1 MKGFIGVALIGVRLL
16 VLLVSF
22 YRGSLT
28 VISPKILQEIKA
40 VKAQI
45 EGEAELNSSG
55 TTDEGRVRD
64 VIMAWCAAYSQM
76 NSKAMVSIETTNA
89 EIVDGF
95 GELHRSLSRSSRESF
110 WDEGF
115 EMIQPEQFHPECVLE
130 HIQFLDPEAAVVQVR
145 TAYLLGIELKGGEV
159 IPPYAEVHTFIATRS
174 EGQWLIAAHI
184 FVREQ
189 MTRTS
194 GAVSW

>member
-1 MKGFIGVALIGVRLL
+1 MKGLKGVALIGGKLL
-16 VLLVSF
+16 VFLVSL
-22 YRGSLT
+22 YMGSRI
-28 VISPKILQEIKA
+28 VGNPNIPQEIRAAK
-40 VKAQI
+40 VHI
-45 EGEAELNSSG
+45 ESEGQLNSSG
-55 TTDEGRVRD
+55 TTEEVRVRD

-76 NSKAMVSIETTNA
+76 NSKVLVSMETTNA

-115 EMIQPEQFHPECVLE
+115 AMIQPGQFHPECVLLE
-130 HIQFLDPEAAVVQVR
+130 HIQFLDHEAAVVQVR
-145 TAYLLGIELKGGEV
+145 MAYLRGIELKGGEV

-174 EGQWLIAAHI
+174 QGQWLIAAHI

-189 MTRTS
+189 M
-194 GAVSW
+194 